1 MFTIFRFTDSITMNE
16 TTAESSQLLVS
27 ETEQFSKIL
36 ENYQL
41 SGGLVDPFEVIQNF
55 TSAAAQRALAVGQDL
70 DENEHDASYSRENFE
85 RWDMEAKLWHL
96 VHVLYSFRLSGSP
109 VTNKPFDFCSASV
122 KRDYY
127 LDQNPKVKELLL
139 IAQWLQYNS
148 QDIDPYTDALQ
159 NSKWTHTKIAIENNE
174 LNQLASDKHQSSHL
188 DYLDAD
194 APIRSQQPIAPEDKK
209 VDDENFLKIYRLLVK
224 GDVQAAID
232 FASETGNFT
241 LALILIGATQDYVDP
256 VMDYDATDR
265 MDEDTVDEPSGV
277 KHKYLW
283 FQTVSKLAQERSV
296 SRNERLIYSF
306 LCGGSQIENIR
317 EAKSNWE
324 ECLLLYVNQLFTH
337 HIRSFF
343 ESILPLDETQLLLS
357 VSFPTPQHDSVNEI
371 LNTLLNAPATER
383 ESQDPLRVIMGSI
396 MINQLDI
403 FLLNT
408 VTANRPE
415 IFEDSQVLRVLAH
428 LAVIGVML
436 NINDDTN
443 TTTKIITR
451 YVSTLSRHDLV
462 PVYLAFIPDEKDLRE
477 CYSIFLS
484 QITDSAE
491 RARQLEICKNLGV
504 MTSSENDTDSTSMTE
519 DLGGEYEQRINNVLK
534 RTVERVMTETEPFY
548 TSDGPLTS
556 VVLSV
561 HPKDST
567 MYTSVGWF
575 YENKMYEDAI
585 HASIAVLRRFLFTGR
600 LGSIVAF
607 AEERNFKK
615 LIKDYDFEVQK
626 KSVNDDY
633 SPSPVLEVDKEELLN
648 YVPLVE
654 CLNLM
659 EQWKSF
665 TGGWGI
671 VPERAW
677 KSADVSKSIEKTLAT
692 VQDFI
697 SNWFTLQISNCSD
710 AERVDMFKQFRST
723 YVPYLIIELLQVL
736 REARFND
743 WKYIKAAFSIINQV
757 ANDKSNDLLQCF
769 IACGKLE
776 DFVALAGNLAAVAS
790 ERGIKG
796 IFT

>member
-1 MFTIFRFTDSITMNE
+1 MFTIFGFTDSSAMNE
-16 TTAESSQLLVS
+16 TTTESSQLLVS

-55 TSAAAQRALAVGQDL
+55 TSAAAQRALALAQDL
-70 DENEHDASYSRENFE
+70 DEGGQNISCSKENFE

-96 VHVLYSFRLSGSP
+96 VHVLYSFRLSLTPETVKVYDYS
-109 VTNKPFDFCSASV
+109 SAST
-122 KRDYY
+122 KRDLY
-127 LDQNPKVKELLL
+127 LDQNPEVRELLL

-148 QDIDPYTDALQ
+148 QDIEVHRNSPLG
-159 NSKWTHTKIAIENNE
+159 SKWVHTKIAIENSE
-174 LNQLASDKHQSSHL
+174 LNQLASEKPQFNYV
-188 DYLDAD
+188 DYLDSD
-194 APIRSQQPIAPEDKK
+194 APIRSQKSIAIEDKRT
-209 VDDENFLKIYRLLVK
+209 DEEHFAKIYRFLVK
-224 GDVQAAID
+224 GEIQSAID

-241 LALILIGATQDYVDP
+241 LALILVGAAQDYVDP
-256 VMDYDATDR
+256 VMDGTTDR
-265 MDEDTVDEPSGV
+265 IDEDGVEEPSGI

-283 FQTVSKLAQERSV
+283 FQTVSKLAQEQNLG
-296 SRNERLIYSF
+296 RNERLIYTF
-306 LCGGSQIENIR
+306 LCGGTQTENIK

-337 HIRSFF
+337 HIRNFF
-343 ESILPLDETQLLLS
+343 ESILPVSGGELLLS
-357 VSFPTPQHDSVNEI
+357 VTFPTPQHDSVNEI
-371 LNTLLNAPATER
+371 LNTLLKSPATER
-383 ESQDPLRVIMGSI
+383 ESQDPLHVIMGSV
-396 MINQLDI
+396 MINQLNT

-408 VTANRPE
+408 ATSNKPE

-428 LAVIGVML
+428 LAVISVML

-443 TTTKIITR
+443 TTTRIITR
-451 YVSTLSRHDLV
+451 YVSSLSRHDLV

-484 QITDSAE
+484 QITDSTE
-491 RARQLEICKNLGV
+491 RAHQLEICKKLGV
-504 MTSSENDTDSTSMTE
+504 MASSENDTDSSSVTE
-519 DLGGEYEQRINNVLK
+519 DMGGEYEQRINNVLK
-534 RTVERVMTETEPFY
+534 RTVERVMTETEQFYNSDEPF
-548 TSDGPLTS
+548 TE

-585 HASIAVLRRFLFTGR
+585 HASITVLRRFLFTGR
-600 LGSIVAF
+600 LASIVAF
-607 AEERNFKK
+607 AEERSFKK
-615 LIKDYDFEVQK
+615 LIKDYDFEVQM
-626 KSVNDDY
+626 KSVNEDY
-633 SPSPVLEVDKEELLN
+633 SPSLISELDKEELLQ

-665 TGGWGI
+665 TGNWGI

-677 KSADVSKSIEKTLAT
+677 KSADVSKSIEKTLFT

-697 SNWFTLQISNCSD
+697 LNWFTQQIANTSD
-710 AERVDMFKQFRST
+710 PERVDMFKQFRST

-757 ANDKSNDLLQCF
+757 ADDKNNDLLNCF
-769 IACGKLE
+769 ITCGKLDE
-776 DFVALAGNLAAVAS
+776 FVSLAGNLAAVAS